1 MKNLIFLAIN
11 QKSYLI
17 KKKFRGNLQLK
28 RELQLRR
35 LQLTRFDCIKG
46 NGNLET

>member
-17 KKKFRGNLQLK
+17 KKIQRKLA
-28 RELQLRR
+28 
-35 LQLTRFDCIKG
+35 IKEG
-46 NGNLET
+46 IAIKEVAINQV

>member
-17 KKKFRGNLQLK
+17 KKKIQRKLA
-28 RELQLRR
+28 
-35 LQLTRFDCIKG
+35 IKEG
-46 NGNLET
+46 IAIKEVAINQV